1 MGSMDIM
8 DAISK
13 RRSVRK
19 FIDKDIGRD
28 ILEKI
33 IGAGVMAPSPK
44 NMQNWKFIVVSGAK
58 KGEMLD
64 IMKKG
69 IENIKTID
77 QLSEG
82 REYFIA
88 SLEHTMGIMKEAP
101 VTVFVINTANKHVL
115 GQTMQEKFYE
125 MANIQAIGAAIQ
137 NMLIAA
143 CGYGIGS
150 LWISDIFFAYYD
162 FCKWFN
168 TDDQLVAAVSF
179 GYFEDTVRRKKRKKL
194 EEVVEWR

>member
-1 MGSMDIM
+1 MDIM
-8 DAISK
+8 DAIPK

-19 FIDKDIGRD
+19 FIDKDISRAV
-28 ILEKI
+28 LEKI
-33 IGAGVMAPSPK
+33 IGAGLMAPSPK
-44 NMQNWKFIVVSGAK
+44 NMQNWKFVVVSKAK
-58 KGEMLD
+58 KDEMLD

-77 QLSEG
+77 ELSAG
-82 REYFIA
+82 RDYFIA
-88 SLEHTMGIMKEAP
+88 SLEHTMGVMKEAP
-101 VTVFVINTANKHVL
+101 VTIFVINTANKYAL
-115 GQTMQEKFYE
+115 SQTMQEKFYE
-125 MANIQAIGAAIQ
+125 MANIQAIGASIQ
-137 NMLIAA
+137 NMLITASS
-143 CGYGIGS
+143 YGIGS

-168 TDDQLVAAVSF
+168 TDNQLVAAVSF

>member
-1 MGSMDIM
+1 MDLM

-33 IGAGVMAPSPK
+33 IGAGIMAPSPK
-44 NMQNWKFIVVSGAK
+44 NMQNWKFIVVTGETKS
-58 KGEMLD
+58 EMLAL
-64 IMKKG
+64 MKKG
-69 IENIKTID
+69 IENINSID
-77 QLSEG
+77 ELSAG
-82 REYFIA
+82 RDYFIA
-88 SLEHTMGIMKEAP
+88 SLEHTMGIMQTAP
-101 VTVFVINTANKHVL
+101 VTIFVINTGNKHVL
-115 GQTMQEKFYE
+115 SQTMREKFYE
-125 MANIQAIGAAIQ
+125 MANIQAIGASIQ
-137 NMLIAA
+137 NMLLAA

-150 LWISDIFFAYYD
+150 LWISDIFFAYHD

-179 GYFEDTVRRKKRKKL
+179 GYFEDTGRRKKRKKL

>member
-1 MGSMDIM
+1 MDLM

-33 IGAGVMAPSPK
+33 LSAGVMAPSPK
-44 NMQNWKFIVVSGAK
+44 NRQSWKFIVVTK
-58 KGEMLD
+58 DTKGELFA

-69 IENIKTID
+69 IENINSIEE
-77 QLSEG
+77 LSAG
-82 REYFIA
+82 REYFLA
-88 SLEHTMGIMKEAP
+88 SLEHTMGIMAEAP
-101 VTVFVINTANKHVL
+101 VTIFVINTGNKHAL
-115 GQTMQEKFYE
+115 SQTMREKFYE
-125 MANIQAIGAAIQ
+125 MANIQAIGASIQ
-137 NMLIAA
+137 NMLLAA
-143 CGYGIGS
+143 CSYGIGS
-150 LWISDIFFAYYD
+150 LWISDIFFAYHD

-168 TDDQLVAAVSF
+168 TDDQLVAAVSL
-179 GYFEDTVRRKKRKKL
+179 GYFEAPVRRKKRKKL